1 MINNIQIS
9 VIICTYNRANYILLA
24 LESLIKQTL
33 SKNQFEVFVVDNNSM
48 DNTEEVCNKFV
59 THNNNLNI
67 QYLQEKQQGSSF
79 ARNKGAKL
87 ANGEWLCFMDDDA
100 IAEEQYLENILSFF
114 GKNSQANAVG
124 GRIIPRYIPEK
135 PAWMSY
141 HVSSLIGN
149 FDYAKE
155 VVEFSAEKYPLE
167 SNMVVGKKDFKNIG
181 GFSENIPGV
190 KGTLRIGGEGKDL
203 FFRLKARG
211 VRVYYDPNIIVEH
224 ITEIEKLTPE
234 YMYRVASGIGRGE
247 RVRTLAI
254 NKWAF
259 TKKIVEYIYKLLG
272 SIILGIMYTIKGNSS
287 QFMPVVKYRI
297 DALKGL
303 LGN

>member
-1 MINNIQIS
+1 MINNIKIS
-9 VIICTYNRANYILLA
+9 VIICSYNRANYILLA
-24 LESLIKQTL
+24 LQSLVKQTL
-33 SKNQFEVFVVDNNSM
+33 SKNRFEVFIVDNNST
-48 DNTEEVCNKFV
+48 DNTEEVCTKFINSNV
-59 THNNNLNI
+59 DLNI
-67 QYLQEKQQGSSF
+67 EYLQEQQQGSSF
-79 ARNKGAKL
+79 ARNKGAKS
-87 ANGEWLCFMDDDA
+87 ANGELLCFMDDDA
-100 IAEEQYLENILSFF
+100 IAEDHYLENILSFF
-114 GKNSQANAVG
+114 EKNLQANAVG
-124 GRIIPRYIPEK
+124 GRIIPRYIPKK
-135 PAWMSY
+135 PTWMSY

-149 FDYAKE
+149 FDYSKE

-167 SNMVVGKKDFKNIG
+167 SNMIVRKKDFDTVG

-203 FFRLKARG
+203 FLRLKAIG

-254 NKWAF
+254 SKWAF
-259 TKKIVEYIYKLLG
+259 LKKIVEYIYKLGGGIVLG
-272 SIILGIMYTIKGNSS
+272 CIYLLKGNPA
-287 QFMPVVKYRI
+287 QFLPVVKYRI

-303 LGN
+303 MGK